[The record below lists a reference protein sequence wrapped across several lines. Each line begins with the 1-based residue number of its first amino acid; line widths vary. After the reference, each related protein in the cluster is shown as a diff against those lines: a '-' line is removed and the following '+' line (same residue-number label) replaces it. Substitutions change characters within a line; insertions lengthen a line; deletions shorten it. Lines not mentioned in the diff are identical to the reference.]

1 MFGFHLSDF
10 QSQRWR
16 RFLSHQRRKLLILA
30 NVILLLGS
38 AAARKEHYGEGLTV
52 QLDAPYDQAVKAVQE
67 IAENGTIQGTWQ
79 YKGMNQLDGAEPA
92 KSAIGFSEWK
102 GQGVVFYKARPKAL
116 APQHFYAS
124 ADQGTVAVRYIVES
138 SGPKTTKLRID
149 AVFEEDDHH
158 HSHPSDGQVENSE
171 YTAITQKLSQH
182 EEQETKRAQTA
193 ALDEKGRQVEQL
205 RESLNQETAE
215 LNALKLKEQALQ
227 KLATKTEGGEVVRVR
242 AASADLKAAPY
253 IASRTLQLLSRGQAV
268 TLLTRAGGWCRVQ
281 TGHGEQGWVFHQMLQ
296 GVQ

>member
-1 MFGFHLSDF
+1 MFGFSLADLRSGFSRLSF
-10 QSQRWR
+10 
-16 RFLSHQRRKLLILA
+16 SHIRGTIWIFA
-30 NVILLLGS
+30 SILLLVGA

-52 QLDAPYDQAVKAVQE
+52 ELDAPYDQAVKAVQE

-79 YKGMNQLDGAEPA
+79 YKGTNELDGAEPA
-92 KSAIGFSEWK
+92 KSAEGFSEWK
-102 GQGVVFYKARPKAL
+102 GPGVVFYKVRTKAL

-124 ADQGTVAVRYIVES
+124 ADQGTVAVRYVVES
-138 SGPKTTKLRID
+138 SGPKTTKLRVD

-171 YTAITQKLSQH
+171 YTAITQKFSEY
-182 EEQETKRAQTA
+182 EEQEKKRGQTA
-193 ALDEKGRQVEQL
+193 ALDEQGREVEQL

-227 KLATKTEGGEVVRVR
+227 KQAAKTLGGEVARVR

-253 IASRTLQLLSRGQAV
+253 QASRTVQLLSRGQAV

-296 GVQ
+296 GVP

>member
-1 MFGFHLSDF
+1 MFRFVLSEF
-10 QSQRWR
+10 QS
-16 RFLSHQRRKLLILA
+16 RFWHSLSRSHRNLLILVS
-30 NVILLLGS
+30 VILLVGS
-38 AAARKEHYGEGLTV
+38 ALARKEHYGEGLTV
-52 QLDAPYDQAVKAVQE
+52 ELDATYDQAVKAVQE

-79 YKGMNQLDGAEPA
+79 YKGTHELDGAEPA
-92 KSAIGFSEWK
+92 KSAEGFSEWR
-102 GQGVVFYKARPKAL
+102 GQGMVFYKVRPKAL

-138 SGPKTTKLRID
+138 DGPRTTKLRID

-171 YTAITQKLSQH
+171 YTAITQKVSEY
-182 EEQETKRAQTA
+182 EEQEKKRAQTA
-193 ALDEKGRQVEQL
+193 ALDEKGKQVEQL

-215 LNALKLKEQALQ
+215 LNALRVKEQALQ
-227 KLATKTEGGEVVRVR
+227 KQAAKTADGEVVTVR

-253 IASRTLQLLSRGQAV
+253 RASRTLQLLSRGQAV